1 MEVNHFQIPLL
12 APRDGKSDTWDRAND
27 TDREMRV
34 RRALLKT
41 LLQLADIFGRNA
53 AICLLLR
60 EFICFGMALLHKE
73 ERAPER
79 EICSWLWITRGFCT
93 EGPSPRHT
101 IHDFIGDSYWEK
113 VSMKRKGK
121 TKT

>member
-53 AICLLLR
+53 AYL
-60 EFICFGMALLHKE
+60 
-73 ERAPER
+73 
-79 EICSWLWITRGFCT
+79 S
-93 EGPSPRHT
+93 PSPRVYMLWH
-101 IHDFIGDSYWEK
+101 GPA
-113 VSMKRKGK
+113 V
-121 TKT
+121 

>member
-41 LLQLADIFGRNA
+41 PLHLADIFGRNA

-60 EFICFGMALLHKE
+60 EFICFGMALLYKE

-79 EICSWLWITRGFCT
+79 ERFVHGYGSLEDFVQKGLRRVIRFTTS
-93 EGPSPRHT
+93 SA
-101 IHDFIGDSYWEK
+101 IHIG
-113 VSMKRKGK
+113 RKCQ
-121 TKT
+121 